1 MNNKQQE
8 NEVDKQEVDEEAL
21 KPSRASDQE
30 HARQS
35 TTSVDSKIS
44 KSPVAAPTTMLDP
57 NPTNRHPMKVKSTPV
72 PNKAIHQQLK

>member
-44 KSPVAAPTTMLDP
+44 KSPAAAPTTMLDP